1 MGELIWA
8 FERPK
13 FTAKKHIIKMRDMNS
28 SADLMNR
35 FERDIPLITGLG
47 NFLLLMQDLKWQRY
61 IISEKKK
68 SLILAATGKIWGKIS
83 LKI

>member
-1 MGELIWA
+1 MEEVIWA

-13 FTAKKHIIKMRDMNS
+13 FTAKKHIMKMRDMNT
-28 SADLMNR
+28 SADLIKR
-35 FERDIPLITGLG
+35 FERDIPLITRFG
-47 NFLLLMQDLKWQRY
+47 NFLLSMNDLKWQRY

>member
-1 MGELIWA
+1 
-8 FERPK
+8 
-13 FTAKKHIIKMRDMNS
+13 
-28 SADLMNR
+28 MNR
-35 FERDIPLITGLG
+35 IERDIPLITGLG

>member
-13 FTAKKHIIKMRDMNS
+13 FTAKKHIMKTRDMNTS
-28 SADLMNR
+28 IDLMYG

-83 LKI
+83 SKI

>member
-1 MGELIWA
+1 MVELIWA

-13 FTAKKHIIKMRDMNS
+13 FNAKKHKRKIRDMNT

-35 FERDIPLITGLG
+35 FEGDIPLITGLG
-47 NFLLLMQDLKWQRY
+47 NFLLLIQDLKWQRY

>member
-13 FTAKKHIIKMRDMNS
+13 FTAKKHIIKMRDMNT

-35 FERDIPLITGLG
+35 FERDLPLITGLG